1 MLNIKITTVP
11 HAQQR
16 YDTVGD
22 WILHEDG
29 TIEIRVSDV
38 GNWSME
44 ACVALHELVECLL
57 CLNRGIETETVDS
70 FDMGWKP
77 HDGIDEPGDDPN
89 APYYEEHQI
98 ATAVERLM
106 AAELE
111 VAWVE
116 YEHTLVSQ

>member
-29 TIEIRVSDV
+29 TIEIRVSDL
-38 GNWSME
+38 GNWTME

-57 CLNRGIETETVDS
+57 CLDRGIETATVDA

-77 HDGIDEPGDDPN
+77 HDGINEPGDDPN
-89 APYYEEHQI
+89 SPYYEEHQI

-116 YEHTLVSQ
+116 YEQTLESQ